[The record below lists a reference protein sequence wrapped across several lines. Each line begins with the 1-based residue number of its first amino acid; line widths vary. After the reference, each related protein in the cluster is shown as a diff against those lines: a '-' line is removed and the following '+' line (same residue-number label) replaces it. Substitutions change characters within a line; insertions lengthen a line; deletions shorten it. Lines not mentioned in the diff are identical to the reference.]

1 MELRRTFQRKSNG
14 TKYFLTKI
22 FSWKFCWSC
31 STIVTIQKNEFYCF
45 KISFFSSAKHFRQQK
60 QRQNIF
66 WQNFFH
72 GDFFE
77 IVQQLWP
84 TKKNKLYCLKIS
96 FLVQQSISGN
106 KSRDKIFS
114 DKNCSWKFRWSRST
128 IITKK
133 EMSSNPWLCHFRGLT
148 KHIRKDLMGLALQS
162 FYNQNGY

>member
-1 MELRRTFQRKSNG
+1 MFERTFQAKSNE
-14 TKYFLTKI
+14 TKYFLKKI

-96 FLVQQSISGN
+96 FLVQQSISDN
-106 KSRDKIFS
+106 KSRDKTFS
-114 DKNCSWKFRWSRST
+114 DKNFSWKFRWSCST
-128 IITKK
+128 IVTKK
-133 EMSSNPWLCHFRGLT
+133 GMSSNPWLCHFR
-148 KHIRKDLMGLALQS
+148 A
-162 FYNQNGY
+162 

>member
-1 MELRRTFQRKSNG
+1 MGSIAW
-14 TKYFLTKI
+14 KYHYLAQQSISDNKIRDKI
-22 FSWKFCWSC
+22 FSDKNFSCKLCWSC

-45 KISFFSSAKHFRQQK
+45 
-60 QRQNIF
+60 
-66 WQNFFH
+66 
-72 GDFFE
+72 
-77 IVQQLWP
+77 
-84 TKKNKLYCLKIS
+84 KIS

-162 FYNQNGY
+162 FYYQNGYESFVFIWSINVSNEILVLLC